1 VVNVTVA
8 SRRQVLDEVEDCVCR
23 DRQATHGDP
32 EDNFA
37 DIALMASTILRRKL
51 KEDVSLDELDVAM
64 FMVCLKLV
72 RAGRNPSHYDN
83 FIDLCWVRNDC
94 RRDPQRAGGGVSGHT
109 ATSLAATL
117 LADSPPARKDDDMA
131 GAWPAHAARGLRR
144 DQPGQGEARG

>member
-1 VVNVTVA
+1 VTVA
-8 SRRQVLDEVEDCVCR
+8 RRRQVLDEVEDCVCR

-51 KEDVSLDELDVAM
+51 KEDVILDELDVAM

-83 FIDLCWVRNDC
+83 FIDI
-94 RRDPQRAGGGVSGHT
+94 AGY
-109 ATSLAATL
+109 ATI
-117 LADSPPARKDDDMA
+117 A
-131 GAWPAHAARGLRR
+131 GAILKGREAA
-144 DQPGQGEARG
+144 